1 MASAE
6 EVRYERL
13 EAGGDDLENVP
24 LNEKQDAAF
33 ASRLPWRQRT
43 SLNTLEI
50 AIRVVLGFFLVLS
63 LLNIGFLLGDRIIG
77 RRCDRGMPAST
88 SSDDTIWSQRGL
100 MQLFTAG
107 ISIEGLP
114 VQRLMLLG
122 TGSPQTASSIILDGL
137 WVWAD
142 TILAWMVET
151 AAVLNVSR
159 EEIYSSGNAA
169 ALETVVELDQDNGGG
184 FMGTL
189 EVFHQLHC
197 LNVLRKWT
205 YWDHYVDTDPFFQT
219 RADHRREHADHCI
232 DVLRQALMC
241 KSDLGLILFHWVKG
255 IQIPSPDFNTLH
267 QCRDPE
273 AVLSWARANEAPI
286 THTIVKSAGVTEAEH
301 PF

>member
-6 EVRYERL
+6 EVKYERL
-13 EAGGDDLENVP
+13 EAGGDELDNVP

-33 ASRLPWRQRT
+33 ASPLPWRRRT
-43 SLNTLEI
+43 SLTTLEI

-88 SSDDTIWSQRGL
+88 SSDDTIW
-100 MQLFTAG
+100 T
-107 ISIEGLP
+107 
-114 VQRLMLLG
+114 
-122 TGSPQTASSIILDGL
+122 
-137 WVWAD
+137 
-142 TILAWMVET
+142 WMVET
-151 AAVLNVSR
+151 AVVLNVSR
-159 EEIYSSGNAA
+159 EEMYSSGNAA

-241 KSDLGLILFHWVKG
+241 KSDLGLILFHWVKD

-273 AVLSWARANEAPI
+273 AVLSWAHANEALV

>member
-1 MASAE
+1 
-6 EVRYERL
+6 
-13 EAGGDDLENVP
+13 
-24 LNEKQDAAF
+24 
-33 ASRLPWRQRT
+33 
-43 SLNTLEI
+43 
-50 AIRVVLGFFLVLS
+50 
-63 LLNIGFLLGDRIIG
+63 
-77 RRCDRGMPAST
+77 
-88 SSDDTIWSQRGL
+88 
-100 MQLFTAG
+100 
-107 ISIEGLP
+107 
-114 VQRLMLLG
+114 
-122 TGSPQTASSIILDGL
+122 
-137 WVWAD
+137 
-142 TILAWMVET
+142 MVET

-255 IQIPSPDFNTLH
+255 IQIPSPDFNTL
-267 QCRDPE
+267 CRDPE
-273 AVLSWARANEAPI
+273 AVLSWAHANEALV